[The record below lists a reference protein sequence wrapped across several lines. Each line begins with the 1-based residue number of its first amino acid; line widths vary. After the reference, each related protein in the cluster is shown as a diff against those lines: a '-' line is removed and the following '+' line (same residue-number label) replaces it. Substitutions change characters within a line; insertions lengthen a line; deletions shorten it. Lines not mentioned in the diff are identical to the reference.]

1 MVYSKYPPTALQP
14 PVVSNAYSTQP
25 VLDSANSSST
35 PQPVK
40 SHTEDQDGDVSK
52 EEERKEALYFTPE
65 KGGSE
70 TSSDKENDPNGKTAN
85 FCPLPQ
91 EIEDNGDQPDIN

>member
-1 MVYSKYPPTALQP
+1 M
-14 PVVSNAYSTQP
+14 SNAYSTEP

-65 KGGSE
+65 KGGRLSE

-91 EIEDNGDQPDIN
+91 EIEDEEGQQDIN

>member
-1 MVYSKYPPTALQP
+1 M
-14 PVVSNAYSTQP
+14 SNAYSTQP

-40 SHTEDQDGDVSK
+40 SHTEDQNGDVSK
-52 EEERKEALYFTPE
+52 EEERKEALYFTLE

-70 TSSDKENDPNGKTAN
+70 TSSDEEDYFHRKTSNFGLLPVEN
-85 FCPLPQ
+85 
-91 EIEDNGDQPDIN
+91 EDEGDQPDIN